1 MKMEK
6 SKNYGGCL
14 ADIHTLLHM
23 PVELFR
29 HAGNN
34 NAKAD
39 TNTEQLLKQVVD
51 FAERLIRLGVYSLS
65 AKKSTFFNRWDELA
79 SYPKH

>member
-23 PVELFR
+23 PIELIT
-29 HAGNN
+29 HTSNN
-34 NAKAD
+34 GMLWYFIKLVQGQIILNYVTTD
-39 TNTEQLLKQVVD
+39 
-51 FAERLIRLGVYSLS
+51 RPVYE
-65 AKKSTFFNRWDELA
+65 DGEL
-79 SYPKH
+79 